1 LKEKAHSAILLSLL
15 DGVLRE
21 VVDKEIATGLW
32 KKLESLYMKKSHTNW
47 LYLKQQLYTLKIK
60 EGMPFYDHLD
70 DFNWIIF
77 YMKNIDF
84 QVYDEDQALIL
95 LCSLPDL
102 FGNFINSMLY
112 GGDTISLVDVK
123 SALNSLELRTMLN
136 GKGSDKY

>member
-1 LKEKAHSAILLSLL
+1 
-15 DGVLRE
+15 
-21 VVDKEIATGLW
+21 
-32 KKLESLYMKKSHTNW
+32 
-47 LYLKQQLYTLKIK
+47 
-60 EGMPFYDHLD
+60 
-70 DFNWIIF
+70 
-77 YMKNIDF
+77 MKNIDF

-123 SALNSLELRTMLN
+123 SALNSLELRTMLY